1 MRATTTWSVLGLGLL
16 ALSSACSESDDDPRS
31 RPSIA
36 SQLMSGLSFPQ
47 SMVIDAAFPE
57 TTDPS
62 AMLLPLG
69 PTVVVTPAESG
80 LMALRVQDPKE
91 RAVEATLIQFSDA
104 SLYVRVGAEEGE
116 GSHIIENDFSAE
128 DDLCAG
134 LCDAVFT
141 VTVTEAVEFADGA
154 ISQVSTRQIVVD
166 CREHGDPS
174 ACGDSDPSADTEEL
188 LCGDVT
194 TGETAWI
201 GDPVLD
207 AHLEAVR
214 LSSEAT
220 RVASET
226 LESVRDDMVDAL
238 AISSA
243 IDAVPIASAL
253 QDAIEAHTE
262 AGLSLLLAEQGCALT
277 LGHVSHVLH
286 GCDAAAPTAI
296 TLGCSGVC
304 EPAGPADACAEA
316 ESSGCRGV
324 VDEQPCQGRCTGA
337 CEVALDEPAEC
348 AGTCIGTCDGEC
360 PGDSDD
366 CQGPC
371 MGLCTGTCHV
381 LSADSC
387 DGPCTGLCDAA
398 ADGVPDCD
406 APLTSYCAPASDD
419 ALACAGDCFGA
430 GAVDVGGG
438 PCSASALAIARALP
452 RCEPPFVQ
460 LSFTFLPGGTAVA
473 QNEFAGLVQAVNGPF
488 AQLFGL
494 LARIDLLLVSNA
506 ELLAAAEGEIA
517 DHFASIEGSAEIA
530 GLACAEQRL
539 PEAAEWLASQPAVLE
554 QLRADAMLL
563 VSTLTVAE

>member
-1 MRATTTWSVLGLGLL
+1 MRATTIVLGLGLL
-16 ALSSACSESDDDPRS
+16 ALTSACGDDDDAPA

-36 SQLMSGLSFPQ
+36 SKLVSGLQFPQ
-47 SMVIDAAFPE
+47 AMVIEASFPE

-69 PTVVVTPAESG
+69 PTVVVTPSESG

-91 RAVEATLIQFSDA
+91 REVAATLIQFSDA
-104 SLYVRVGAEEGE
+104 NTYVRVGAEEGE

-128 DDLCAG
+128 GDLCAG

-166 CREHGDPS
+166 CREHGDPA
-174 ACGDSDPSADTEEL
+174 ACGDSDPGADTEEL

-194 TGETAWI
+194 TGDIAWA

-238 AISSA
+238 AIAPAS
-243 IDAVPIASAL
+243 DAVPIASAL

-286 GCDAAAPTAI
+286 GCDADAPAEI

-304 EPAGPADACAEA
+304 EPAGPADACAAA
-316 ESSGCRGV
+316 ESSGCRGLL
-324 VDEQPCQGRCTGA
+324 DEQLCAGRCIGA
-337 CEVALDEPAEC
+337 CELVLDEPAEC
-348 AGTCIGTCDGEC
+348 AGTCIGACDGEC
-360 PGDSDD
+360 PGGSDD

-371 MGLCTGTCHV
+371 TGLCTGTCHV
-381 LSADSC
+381 LSGDAC

-398 ADGVPDCD
+398 ADGVPACS
-406 APLTSYCAPASDD
+406 APLTSYCAPASDG
-419 ALACAGDCFGA
+419 ALDCDGDCFGA
-430 GAVDVGGG
+430 GVVDVGTG
-438 PCSASALAIARALP
+438 PCTASALAIARALP

-460 LSFTFLPGGTAVA
+460 LSFTFLPGGNAVA
-473 QNEFAGLVQAVNGPF
+473 QNEFAGLIQAVNAPF

-494 LARIDLLLVSNA
+494 LARIDLLLVANA

-517 DHFASIEGSAEIA
+517 DHFAALGDDEEIA
-530 GLACAEQRL
+530 GFACAEQRL
-539 PEAAEWLASQPAVLE
+539 PQAAEWLAIQPAVLE

-563 VSTLTVAE
+563 VSTLTDAE